1 MRVWLAVLVGLVAVI
16 VVSAAI
22 GGQDNTGESVR
33 PSSWADDTCQTIG
46 AWEGALEGIGDD
58 LRSTNSAARQND
70 GGSGD
75 HVEMTVYVR
84 ESVDRAIQ
92 VTNET
97 LQEGLERAGYPDV
110 PQGRQAAL
118 ILQNW
123 AQQTENALIA
133 VSETLEDEPATPST
147 ALGGVADA
155 ASALRASAVGGRAAF
170 AQVAALDP
178 ELADALDGSS
188 DCRELQDEQP

>member
-1 MRVWLAVLVGLVAVI
+1 VRVWLAVLVGIVAVI
-16 VVSAAI
+16 VASAAI
-22 GGQDNTGESVR
+22 GSRDDSGEAVR
-33 PSSWADDTCQTIG
+33 PSSWADHTCRTIG
-46 AWEGALEGIGDD
+46 AWEGDLEAIGDE
-58 LRSTNSAARQND
+58 LRSSNTAARQND

-75 HVEMTVYVR
+75 HVERTIYVR
-84 ESVDRAIQ
+84 DAVDRAIQ

-97 LQEGLERAGYPDV
+97 LQEGLKRAGYPDV
-110 PQGRQAAL
+110 AQGRQAAL

-147 ALGGVADA
+147 ALGGLADA

-178 ELADALDGSS
+178 ELADALDGSD
-188 DCRELQDEQP
+188 DCDELQDEQP

>member
-1 MRVWLAVLVGLVAVI
+1 MRVWLAVLVGIVAVL

-22 GGQDNTGESVR
+22 GGQDNTGEAVR
-33 PSSWADDTCQTIG
+33 PSAWADRTCQTIG
-46 AWEGALEGIGDD
+46 AWEGALEDIGDD

-75 HVEMTVYVR
+75 QVELTLYVR
-84 ESVDRAIQ
+84 DSVDRAVQ

-97 LQEGLERAGYPDV
+97 LQEGLSRAGYPDV
-110 PQGRQAAL
+110 PQGQQAEL

-147 ALGGVADA
+147 GLAGLADA
-155 ASALRASAVGGRAAF
+155 ATTLRASAVGGRAAF

-178 ELADALDGSS
+178 ELADALEGSS

>member
-1 MRVWLAVLVGLVAVI
+1 MRIWLAVLVGIVAVI

-22 GGQDNTGESVR
+22 GSGDDTGEAVR
-33 PSSWADDTCQTIG
+33 PSTWADHTCQTIG
-46 AWEGALEGIGDD
+46 AWEGALEDIGDD
-58 LRSTNSAARQND
+58 LASTNSAARQND

-84 ESVDRAIQ
+84 DSVDRAIQ

-97 LQEGLERAGYPDV
+97 LQEGLPRAGYPDV
-110 PQGRQAAL
+110 PQGQQAAL
-118 ILQNW
+118 IMQNW

-133 VSETLEDEPATPST
+133 VSETLEDEPDTPST
-147 ALGGVADA
+147 ALGGLADA
-155 ASALRASAVGGRAAF
+155 ASALRASAIGGRAAF

-178 ELADALDGSS
+178 ELAEALDGSD

>member
-1 MRVWLAVLVGLVAVI
+1 VRVWLAVLVGLVAVI
-16 VVSAAI
+16 LASAAV
-22 GGQDNTGESVR
+22 GSRDDTGEAVR
-33 PSSWADDTCQTIG
+33 PPAWADHTCQTIG
-46 AWEGALEGIGDD
+46 AWEGDLEAIGDE

-75 HVEMTVYVR
+75 HVERTIYVR
-84 ESVDRAIQ
+84 EAVDRAIE

-110 PQGRQAAL
+110 AQGREAAL
-118 ILQNW
+118 ILRNW

-133 VSETLEDEPATPST
+133 ARQTLKDKPATPSAGLV
-147 ALGGVADA
+147 ALSDA
-155 ASALRASAVGGRAAF
+155 ASALRASAVAGRAAF

-178 ELADALDGSS
+178 EIADALDGSR

>member
-1 MRVWLAVLVGLVAVI
+1 VRIWLAVLVGIIAVI

-22 GGQDNTGESVR
+22 GSGDDTGEAVR
-33 PSSWADDTCQTIG
+33 PSSWADHTCQTIG
-46 AWEGALEGIGDD
+46 AWEGALEDIGDD
-58 LRSTNSAARQND
+58 LASTNSAARQND

-84 ESVDRAIQ
+84 DSVDRAIQ

-97 LQEGLERAGYPDV
+97 LQEGLPRAGYPDV
-110 PQGRQAAL
+110 AQGQQAAL
-118 ILQNW
+118 IMQNW

-133 VSETLEDEPATPST
+133 VSETLEDEPDTPST
-147 ALGGVADA
+147 ALGGLADA
-155 ASALRASAVGGRAAF
+155 ASALRASAIGGRAAF

-178 ELADALDGSS
+178 ELAEALDGSD
-188 DCRELQDEQP
+188 DCRELQDEEP

>member
-16 VVSAAI
+16 VVSAAV
-22 GGQDNTGESVR
+22 GGRDDSGEAVR
-33 PSSWADDTCQTIG
+33 PSSWADSTCQTIG

-84 ESVDRAIQ
+84 ESVDRAVQ

-110 PQGRQAAL
+110 AQGQQAAL

-123 AQQTENALIA
+123 AQQTENALIV
-133 VSETLEDEPATPST
+133 VSERLEDDPATPST
-147 ALGGVADA
+147 ALAGLADA

-178 ELADALDGSS
+178 ELADAFEGSS